1 MDLRS
6 TFAADKTL
14 VRVARAET
22 PLGVPSGGYEIHHG
36 LTDHGPSVLPLF
48 LRADRAYPSEAE
60 RICGYVS
67 GRRWATY
74 LHGVFDDDAFRRAWL
89 DHVRADIGL
98 APQGRQ
104 LAAYDLEKALDRLA
118 DIVREH
124 SDMETIY
131 QSMGLK

>member
-1 MDLRS
+1 MS
-6 TFAADKTL
+6 A
-14 VRVARAET
+14 
-22 PLGVPSGGYEIHHG
+22 
-36 LTDHGPSVLPLF
+36 
-48 LRADRAYPSEAE
+48 
-60 RICGYVS
+60 

-89 DHVRADIGL
+89 DHVRTDIGL

-104 LAAYDLEKALDRLA
+104 LATYDLEKALDRLA

-131 QSMGLK
+131 KSMGLK